1 MRKQLLPPPSLNNLI
16 QTAKT
21 IINDFQPKKFT
32 FLNSKGKWED
42 NPKSLKER
50 ISNEIL
56 YQFWSLDE
64 EKQMAFIQNIF
75 FPFSQGKYWTIT
87 KKIKLALQEKSKLA
101 FPSLK
106 EKEINTFITQSYS
119 EAHYSKKDYP
129 FLIILE
135 VLSFVLHY
143 EAIGV
148 NSESFVPRWD
158 SFRKSQNQEYKNLF
172 ISLNNFLNEILSEE
186 EKKSFFPSII
196 AEIKEGAPQV
206 LEQILKIAAEED
218 RLMKTIHHL
227 LMKAKDTRSQ
237 DEIYSLICEKIQP
250 AMGIVTHTSP
260 ALLLPCL
267 YLLMDEEIDISSG
280 IQYNASVILS
290 ILQDPRSTETL
301 LKALNSFP
309 LQYTK
314 IRENLIYTL
323 GNLKE
328 KKAAKAIAQVLEE
341 PDYIEISP
349 RRNQKRKIFP
359 IVEQKEEAIWALG
372 KIGLKSLP
380 HLSILVKYADHPR
393 SKIKTYLAWTLGEI
407 GKAQKEKFRGVS
419 VDIAITLL
427 NLLKT
432 NNKQVFEEAVS
443 ALKKIDMPEFT
454 HSLYLYNIG
463 AVSILGLK
471 PAQKGLYELS
481 ETIHYLLN
489 NKKKVIIAVTGD
501 SGTGKTYFC
510 QSIIKGFGNLKPE
523 EILYLMRDRRKDQK
537 IFNRILGLKWL
548 KKYIDPIYYQDNPLS
563 EEEDDPQEFIKKFL
577 DGNSQKK
584 LIILDGCR
592 DERYFQRVID
602 LFYFQGKLDV
612 VVNFRSAFSTRR
624 LNLESREIALESV
637 KTHLSFTE
645 EPSLE
650 DTHFY
655 QEGMAILYDLDN
667 SISSRLS
674 SQEIQELFG
683 KRKID
688 SWGELIRIGEFN
700 QKSESLKMKTG
711 KLHLRE
717 KSFSLKSEEWPKSRA
732 KFFSAEEI
740 IFKPQLNKNLSSQPN
755 LLQTI
760 DVEDLKPKKIRF
772 YAQDQIAGIGDKG
785 SVFVLTL
792 LDNRIFYTFTG
803 DNRDLTLLGRDIF
816 LVDNKGEMTN
826 ISFERNEKVKFRYS
840 VSPITA
846 IASFPREKIITGHK
860 DGTIRIW
867 DFLNQYLLILEGHH
881 QPISS
886 LAVDYYGRI
895 YSGSVDHTLKRWDI
909 EKRRSTIVENLTEPV
924 TLIKIFPQ
932 QRILALTEADDSPGT
947 EKEIAGSKIRILDF
961 NEGISQV
968 IHSPF
973 ENKFNSINAYFDGRI
988 MATLSSSKKETAQR
1002 RGGLIIISTSKN
1014 LSYYKLLAGHRS
1026 QTKDCLVMG
1035 PRIITC
1041 GVETS
1046 ENHTLCLWGT
1056 EFYVRMESGKFL
1068 LRE

>member
-1 MRKQLLPPPSLNNLI
+1 MRKPLLPPPSLNNLI

-56 YQFWSLDE
+56 YQLWSLDE
-64 EKQMAFIQNIF
+64 EKRMAFIQNIF

-148 NSESFVPRWD
+148 NSESFVPKWD

-309 LQYTK
+309 LHYSK

-328 KKAAKAIAQVLEE
+328 KKAAKAIARVLEE
-341 PDYIEISP
+341 PDYI
-349 RRNQKRKIFP
+349 KL
-359 IVEQKEEAIWALG
+359 KEEAIWALG

-380 HLSILVKYADHPR
+380 YLSILVKYADHPR

-407 GKAQKEKFRGVS
+407 GKAQKEKLRGVS

-463 AVSILGLK
+463 AISILGLK

-489 NKKKVIIAVTGD
+489 KKKNAIIAVNGD

-510 QSIIKGFGNLKPE
+510 QSIIGGFGNLKPE
-523 EILYLMRDRRKDQK
+523 EILYLMRDRT
-537 IFNRILGLKWL
+537 
-548 KKYIDPIYYQDNPLS
+548 
-563 EEEDDPQEFIKKFL
+563 FIIK
-577 DGNSQKK
+577 
-584 LIILDGCR
+584 IILFLR
-592 DERYFQRVID
+592 
-602 LFYFQGKLDV
+602 
-612 VVNFRSAFSTRR
+612 
-624 LNLESREIALESV
+624 
-637 KTHLSFTE
+637 
-645 EPSLE
+645 
-650 DTHFY
+650 
-655 QEGMAILYDLDN
+655 
-667 SISSRLS
+667 
-674 SQEIQELFG
+674 
-683 KRKID
+683 KRMTP
-688 SWGELIRIGEFN
+688 R
-700 QKSESLKMKTG
+700 
-711 KLHLRE
+711 
-717 KSFSLKSEEWPKSRA
+717 
-732 KFFSAEEI
+732 
-740 IFKPQLNKNLSSQPN
+740 N
-755 LLQTI
+755 LLKNSWMVT
-760 DVEDLKPKKIRF
+760 
-772 YAQDQIAGIGDKG
+772 
-785 SVFVLTL
+785 
-792 LDNRIFYTFTG
+792 
-803 DNRDLTLLGRDIF
+803 
-816 LVDNKGEMTN
+816 
-826 ISFERNEKVKFRYS
+826 
-840 VSPITA
+840 
-846 IASFPREKIITGHK
+846 PR
-860 DGTIRIW
+860 
-867 DFLNQYLLILEGHH
+867 
-881 QPISS
+881 
-886 LAVDYYGRI
+886 
-895 YSGSVDHTLKRWDI
+895 
-909 EKRRSTIVENLTEPV
+909 
-924 TLIKIFPQ
+924 
-932 QRILALTEADDSPGT
+932 
-947 EKEIAGSKIRILDF
+947 
-961 NEGISQV
+961 
-968 IHSPF
+968 
-973 ENKFNSINAYFDGRI
+973 
-988 MATLSSSKKETAQR
+988 
-1002 RGGLIIISTSKN
+1002 KN
-1014 LSYYKLLAGHRS
+1014 
-1026 QTKDCLVMG
+1026 
-1035 PRIITC
+1035 
-1041 GVETS
+1041 
-1046 ENHTLCLWGT
+1046 
-1056 EFYVRMESGKFL
+1056 
-1068 LRE
+1068 